1 MLEKFDEEGKNL
13 IISAYEFALSAH
25 NGQRRKSGEEFFVHP
40 LEVAKILSSMDVD
53 AVTIASALLH
63 DVVEDTSVS
72 IEEIEKRF
80 GEEIATLVDG
90 VTKLSK
96 LTGLSGEERQ
106 AENLRKM
113 FLAMAKDVRVIFIKL
128 ADRLHNMRTLSYLP
142 PERQKTISKETLD
155 IFAPLAHRLGMW
167 RIKWELEDLSFKYL
181 EPEKYKEISRL
192 VAKTRKEREEHIQEA
207 ISIIRSNL
215 DSLGIKADI
224 QGRPKHL
231 YSIYTK
237 MQRDNLTFDQIYDL
251 LGIRVIVDSTKDCYT
266 VLGIVHSLWKPIP
279 GRFKDYIAVP
289 KSNMYQSLHTTVIG
303 PRGEPLEI
311 QIRTYEM
318 HRIAEYGI
326 AAHWKYKEGRTDQD
340 FDIKLSWLRQL
351 LEWQKDMQDAKE
363 FVEQVKVDLFEDEV
377 FVFTP
382 KGDVVS
388 LPKGATPVDFAYR
401 IHTEIGNRCVGA
413 KVNGRIVP
421 LDYKL
426 NSGEIVEI
434 LTSKSASPS
443 LDWLSF
449 VATTSAK
456 NRIKQYFKRLQRE
469 ENIARGR
476 EILEKELKRIQG
488 DLPDKMKELDWAP
501 LLEAFELKD
510 PEDLFLAV
518 GNGEITPQ
526 QILQVLQK
534 TTKEE
539 KILGLPKREES
550 TGVYVDGADN
560 LLIRLARCCSP
571 LPGDEIIG
579 YISQG
584 RGITVHRKE
593 CTNVKNLPKEKL
605 IDVRWH
611 ADNIHKFNAR
621 IDVYARD
628 RVGLLK
634 DILTEVSN
642 LGSNVYDARAVV
654 KNGRVNIYI
663 VLDVQNIH
671 HCEAILRAI
680 RGVRDVISVGRHT

>member
-1 MLEKFDEEGKNL
+1 
-13 IISAYEFALSAH
+13 
-25 NGQRRKSGEEFFVHP
+25 
-40 LEVAKILSSMDVD
+40 MDVD
-53 AVTIASALLH
+53 AVTIASSLLH

-72 IEEIEKRF
+72 IEEIEERF
-80 GEEIATLVDG
+80 GPEIATLVDG
-90 VTKLSK
+90 VTKLSR

-113 FLAMAKDVRVIFIKL
+113 FIAMAKDVRVIFIKL

-142 PERQKTISKETLD
+142 VEKQKVIAKETLD
-155 IFAPLAHRLGMW
+155 IFAPLAHRLGIW

-192 VAKTRKEREEHIQEA
+192 VAKTRKEREEQIEEA
-207 ISIIRSNL
+207 ISIIKSNL
-215 DSLGIKADI
+215 DSLGIKGDI

-231 YSIYTK
+231 YSIYMK
-237 MQRDNLTFDQIYDL
+237 MKRDNLEFDQIYDL
-251 LGIRVIVDSTKDCYT
+251 LGIRVIVETTKDCYA
-266 VLGIVHSLWKPIP
+266 VLGMIHSLWKPIP

-318 HRIAEYGI
+318 HRVAEYGI
-326 AAHWKYKEGRTDQD
+326 AAHWRYKEEKTDQD
-340 FDIKLSWLRQL
+340 FDMKLSWLRQL
-351 LEWQKDMQDAKE
+351 LEWQKDLRDAKD
-363 FVEQVKVDLFEDEV
+363 FLDQVKVDLFEDEV

-388 LPKGATPVDFAYR
+388 LPKGSTPVDFAFR
-401 IHTEIGNRCVGA
+401 IHTEVGNRCVGA

-449 VATTSAK
+449 VVTNTAK
-456 NRIKQYFKRLQRE
+456 NRIRQYFKRLQRE
-469 ENIARGR
+469 ENIVRGR
-476 EILEKELKRIQG
+476 EILERELKRIQG
-488 DLPDKMKELDWAP
+488 DLLDKMRELDWVP
-501 LLEAFELKD
+501 LLEFFNLED
-510 PEDLFLAV
+510 PEALFLAV
-518 GNGEITPQ
+518 GNGEITAPQ
-526 QILQVLQK
+526 IQQAIQK
-534 TTKEE
+534 TSKEE
-539 KILGLPKREES
+539 KTAELPLVELPRRDEGLGVS
-550 TGVYVDGADN
+550 VSGADN
-560 LLIRLARCCSP
+560 LLIRLAKCCNP
-571 LPGDEIIG
+571 LPGDDIIG
-579 YISQG
+579 YITQG
-584 RGITVHRKE
+584 KGVTVHRKE
-593 CTNVKNLPKEKL
+593 CVNVKNLPKEKL
-605 IDVRWH
+605 INVYWN
-611 ADNIHKFNAR
+611 ANNIHKFNAR

-634 DILTEVSN
+634 DILTEISN

-654 KNGRVNIYI
+654 KNGRVNVYI
-663 VLDVQNIH
+663 VLEVQNIH
-671 HCEAILRAI
+671 HCEAIMRAI
-680 RGVRDVISVGRHT
+680 RGVKDVIMVGRHT

>member
-1 MLEKFDEEGKNL
+1 
-13 IISAYEFALSAH
+13 
-25 NGQRRKSGEEFFVHP
+25 
-40 LEVAKILSSMDVD
+40 MDVD
-53 AVTIASALLH
+53 AVTIASSLLH

-80 GEEIATLVDG
+80 GPEIATLVDG
-90 VTKLSK
+90 VTKLSR

-113 FLAMAKDVRVIFIKL
+113 FIAMAKDVRVIFIKL

-142 PERQKTISKETLD
+142 VEKQKVIAKETLD
-155 IFAPLAHRLGMW
+155 IFAPLAHRLGIW

-192 VAKTRKEREEHIQEA
+192 VAKTRREREEQIEEA
-207 ISIIRSNL
+207 ISIIKSNL
-215 DSLGIKADI
+215 DSLGIKGDI

-231 YSIYTK
+231 YSIYMK
-237 MQRDNLTFDQIYDL
+237 MKRDNLEFDQIYDL
-251 LGIRVIVDSTKDCYT
+251 LGIRVIVETTKDCYA
-266 VLGIVHSLWKPIP
+266 VLGMIHSLWKPIP

-318 HRIAEYGI
+318 HRVAEYGI
-326 AAHWKYKEGRTDQD
+326 AAHWRYKEEKTDQD
-340 FDIKLSWLRQL
+340 FDMKLSWLRQL
-351 LEWQKDMQDAKE
+351 LEWQKDLRDAKD
-363 FVEQVKVDLFEDEV
+363 FLDQVKVDLFEDEV

-388 LPKGATPVDFAYR
+388 LPKGSTPVDFAFR
-401 IHTEIGNRCVGA
+401 IHTEVGNRCVGA

-449 VATTSAK
+449 VVTNTAK
-456 NRIKQYFKRLQRE
+456 NRIRQYFKRLQRE
-469 ENIARGR
+469 ENIVRGR
-476 EILEKELKRIQG
+476 EILERELKRIQG
-488 DLPDKMKELDWAP
+488 DLLDKMRELDWVP
-501 LLEAFELKD
+501 LLEFFNLED
-510 PEDLFLAV
+510 PEALFLAV
-518 GNGEITPQ
+518 GNGEITAPQ
-526 QILQVLQK
+526 IQQAIQK
-534 TTKEE
+534 TSKEE
-539 KILGLPKREES
+539 KTAELPVVELPRRDEGLGVS
-550 TGVYVDGADN
+550 VNGADN

-571 LPGDEIIG
+571 LPGDDIIG
-579 YISQG
+579 YITQG
-584 RGITVHRKE
+584 KGLTVHRKE
-593 CTNVKNLPKEKL
+593 CVNVKNLPKEKL
-605 IDVRWH
+605 INVYWN
-611 ADNIHKFNAR
+611 ANNIHKFNAR

-634 DILTEVSN
+634 DILTEISN

-654 KNGRVNIYI
+654 KNGRVNVYI
-663 VLDVQNIH
+663 VLEVQNIH
-671 HCEAILRAI
+671 HCEAIMRAI
-680 RGVRDVISVGRHT
+680 RGVKDVIMVGRHT

>member
-1 MLEKFDEEGKNL
+1 
-13 IISAYEFALSAH
+13 
-25 NGQRRKSGEEFFVHP
+25 
-40 LEVAKILSSMDVD
+40 MDVD

-72 IEEIEKRF
+72 IEEIWRRF
-80 GEEIATLVDG
+80 GPEVSTLVDG
-90 VTKLSK
+90 VTKLSR
-96 LTGLSGEERQ
+96 LTGLSVEDRQ

-142 PERQKTISKETLD
+142 PDRQKMISKETLD

-181 EPEKYKEISRL
+181 EPEKYREISKL
-192 VAKTRKEREEHIQEA
+192 VAKTRKEREEYIQEA
-207 ISIIRSNL
+207 ISIIRASL
-215 DSLGIKADI
+215 DSHGIKADI

-231 YSIYTK
+231 YSIYMK
-237 MQRDNLTFDQIYDL
+237 MKRDNLTFDQIYDL
-251 LGIRVIVDSTKDCYT
+251 LGIRVIVESTKDCYT
-266 VLGIVHSLWKPIP
+266 VLGIVHSLWRPIP
-279 GRFKDYIAVP
+279 GRFRDYIAVP

-326 AAHWKYKEGRTDQD
+326 AAHWKYKEGKTDQD
-340 FDIKLSWLRQL
+340 FDMKLSWLRQL
-351 LEWQKDMQDAKE
+351 LEWQKDLQDAKE

-434 LTSKSASPS
+434 LTSKSATPS

-449 VATTSAK
+449 VATSSAR
-456 NRIKQYFKRLQRE
+456 NRIRQYFKRLKRE
-469 ENIARGR
+469 ENIARGK
-476 EILEKELKRIQG
+476 EIIEKELRRIQG
-488 DLPDKMKELDWAP
+488 DLLDRMKELDWAP
-501 LLEAFELKD
+501 LLEAFDLED
-510 PEDLFLAV
+510 PEELFLAV
-518 GNGEITPQ
+518 GNGEIAPS
-526 QILQVLQK
+526 QIQQVLQK
-534 TTKEE
+534 STKEE

-550 TGVYVDGADN
+550 VGIYVDGADN
-560 LLIRLARCCSP
+560 LLVRLARCCSP

-605 IDVRWH
+605 IAVHWN
-611 ADNIHKFNAR
+611 ADNVHKFNAR

-680 RGVRDVISVGRHT
+680 RGVKDVISVGRHT

>member
-1 MLEKFDEEGKNL
+1 
-13 IISAYEFALSAH
+13 
-25 NGQRRKSGEEFFVHP
+25 
-40 LEVAKILSSMDVD
+40 MDVD

-63 DVVEDTSVS
+63 DVVEDTTVS

-90 VTKLSK
+90 VTKLSR

-113 FLAMAKDVRVIFIKL
+113 FLAMARDVRVIFIKL

-142 PERQKTISKETLD
+142 PDRQRIISKETLD

-181 EPEKYKEISRL
+181 EPEKYREISRM
-192 VAKTRKEREEHIQEA
+192 VAKTRREREEYIQEA
-207 ISIIRSNL
+207 ISIIKSNL

-231 YSIYTK
+231 YSIYMK

-251 LGIRVIVDSTKDCYT
+251 FGIRVIVDSTKDCYT
-266 VLGIVHSLWKPIP
+266 VLGVVHSLWKPIP

-318 HRIAEYGI
+318 HRVAEYGI
-326 AAHWKYKEGRTDQD
+326 AAHWKYKEGKTDQN

-351 LEWQKDMQDAKE
+351 LEWQKDMQDARE

-434 LTSKSASPS
+434 LTSKSAAPS

-456 NRIKQYFKRLQRE
+456 NRIKQYFKKLQRE
-469 ENIARGR
+469 DNIVRGR

-488 DLPDKMKELDWAP
+488 DLPDKMRELDWAP
-501 LLEAFELKD
+501 LLEAFKLED
-510 PEDLFLAV
+510 PEELFLAV
-518 GNGEITPQ
+518 GNGEIAPS
-526 QILQVLQK
+526 QIQQVLQK
-534 TTKEE
+534 SSKEE
-539 KILGLPKREES
+539 KILSLPKREEGL
-550 TGVYVDGADN
+550 GVYVDGADN

-584 RGITVHRKE
+584 RGITVHRKG
-593 CTNVKNLPKEKL
+593 CANLKNLPEEKL
-605 IDVRWH
+605 IEVHWH

-680 RGVRDVISVGRHT
+680 KGVKDVISVGRHT

>member
-1 MLEKFDEEGKNL
+1 
-13 IISAYEFALSAH
+13 
-25 NGQRRKSGEEFFVHP
+25 
-40 LEVAKILSSMDVD
+40 MDVD

-72 IEEIEKRF
+72 IEEIWRRF
-80 GEEIATLVDG
+80 GPEVSTLVDG
-90 VTKLSK
+90 VTKLSR
-96 LTGLSGEERQ
+96 LTGLSVEDRQ

-142 PERQKTISKETLD
+142 PDRQKMISKETLD

-181 EPEKYKEISRL
+181 EPEKYREISKL
-192 VAKTRKEREEHIQEA
+192 VAKTRKEREEYIQEA
-207 ISIIRSNL
+207 ISIIRASL
-215 DSLGIKADI
+215 DSHGIKADI

-231 YSIYTK
+231 YSIYMK
-237 MQRDNLTFDQIYDL
+237 MKRDNLTFDQIYDL
-251 LGIRVIVDSTKDCYT
+251 LGIRVIVESTKDCYT
-266 VLGIVHSLWKPIP
+266 VLGIVHSLWRPIP
-279 GRFKDYIAVP
+279 GRFRDYIAVP

-326 AAHWKYKEGRTDQD
+326 AAHWKYKEGKTDQD
-340 FDIKLSWLRQL
+340 FDMKLSWLRQL
-351 LEWQKDMQDAKE
+351 LEWQKDLQDAKE

-434 LTSKSASPS
+434 LTSKSATPS

-449 VATTSAK
+449 VATSSAR
-456 NRIKQYFKRLQRE
+456 NRIRQYFKRLKRE
-469 ENIARGR
+469 ENIARGK
-476 EILEKELKRIQG
+476 EIIEKELRRIQG
-488 DLPDKMKELDWAP
+488 ALLDRMKELDWAP
-501 LLEAFELKD
+501 LLEAFDLED
-510 PEDLFLAV
+510 PEELFLAV
-518 GNGEITPQ
+518 GNGEIAPS
-526 QILQVLQK
+526 QIQQVLQK
-534 TTKEE
+534 STKEE

-550 TGVYVDGADN
+550 VGIYVDGADN
-560 LLIRLARCCSP
+560 LLVRLARCCSP

-605 IDVRWH
+605 IAVHWN
-611 ADNIHKFNAR
+611 ADSVHKFNAR

-680 RGVRDVISVGRHT
+680 RGVKDVISVGRHT

>member
-1 MLEKFDEEGKNL
+1 
-13 IISAYEFALSAH
+13 
-25 NGQRRKSGEEFFVHP
+25 
-40 LEVAKILSSMDVD
+40 MDVD
-53 AVTIASALLH
+53 AVTIASSLLH

-80 GEEIATLVDG
+80 GPEIATLVDG
-90 VTKLSK
+90 VTKLSR

-113 FLAMAKDVRVIFIKL
+113 FIAMAKDVRVIFIKL

-142 PERQKTISKETLD
+142 VEKQKVIAKETLD
-155 IFAPLAHRLGMW
+155 IFAPLAHRLGIW

-192 VAKTRKEREEHIQEA
+192 VAKTRREREEQIEEA
-207 ISIIRSNL
+207 ISIIKSNL
-215 DSLGIKADI
+215 DSLGIKGDI

-231 YSIYTK
+231 YSIYMK
-237 MQRDNLTFDQIYDL
+237 MKRDNLEFDQIYDL
-251 LGIRVIVDSTKDCYT
+251 LGIRVIVETTKDCYA
-266 VLGIVHSLWKPIP
+266 VLGMIHSLWKPIP

-318 HRIAEYGI
+318 HRVAEYGI
-326 AAHWKYKEGRTDQD
+326 AAHWRYKEEKTDQD
-340 FDIKLSWLRQL
+340 FDMKLSWLRQL
-351 LEWQKDMQDAKE
+351 LEWQKDLRDAKD
-363 FVEQVKVDLFEDEV
+363 FLDQVKVDLFEDEV

-388 LPKGATPVDFAYR
+388 LPKGSTPVDFAFR
-401 IHTEIGNRCVGA
+401 IHTEVGNRCVGA

-449 VATTSAK
+449 VVTNTAK
-456 NRIKQYFKRLQRE
+456 NRIRQYFKRLQRE
-469 ENIARGR
+469 ENIVRGR
-476 EILEKELKRIQG
+476 EILERELKRIQG
-488 DLPDKMKELDWAP
+488 DLLDKMRELDWVP
-501 LLEAFELKD
+501 LLEFFNLED
-510 PEDLFLAV
+510 PEALFLAV
-518 GNGEITPQ
+518 GNGEITAPQ
-526 QILQVLQK
+526 IQQAIQK
-534 TTKEE
+534 TSKEE
-539 KILGLPKREES
+539 KTAELPVVELPRRDEGLGVS
-550 TGVYVDGADN
+550 VNGADN

-571 LPGDEIIG
+571 LPGDDIIG
-579 YISQG
+579 YITQG
-584 RGITVHRKE
+584 KGLTVHRKE
-593 CTNVKNLPKEKL
+593 CVNVKNLPKEKL
-605 IDVRWH
+605 INVYWN
-611 ADNIHKFNAR
+611 ANNIHKFNAR

-634 DILTEVSN
+634 DILTEISN
-642 LGSNVYDARAVV
+642 LGSNVYDARAIV
-654 KNGRVNIYI
+654 KNGRVNVYI
-663 VLDVQNIH
+663 VLEVQNIH
-671 HCEAILRAI
+671 HCEAIMRAI
-680 RGVRDVISVGRHT
+680 RGVKDVIMVGRHT

>member
-1 MLEKFDEEGKNL
+1 
-13 IISAYEFALSAH
+13 
-25 NGQRRKSGEEFFVHP
+25 
-40 LEVAKILSSMDVD
+40 MDVD

-63 DVVEDTSVS
+63 DVVEDTRIS

-80 GEEIATLVDG
+80 GQEIATLVDG

-142 PERQKTISKETLD
+142 PDRQKIISKETLD

-181 EPEKYKEISRL
+181 EPEKYREISRL

-207 ISIIRSNL
+207 ISIIKSNL

-231 YSIYTK
+231 YSIYMK

-251 LGIRVIVDSTKDCYT
+251 LGIRVIVESTKDCYT
-266 VLGIVHSLWKPIP
+266 VLGVIHSLWKPIP

-388 LPKGATPVDFAYR
+388 LPKGSTPVDFAYR

-434 LTSKSASPS
+434 LTSKSATPS

-449 VATTSAK
+449 VATTSAR
-456 NRIKQYFKRLQRE
+456 NRIRQYFKRLQRE
-469 ENIARGR
+469 ENIVRGR
-476 EILEKELKRIQG
+476 ETLEKELKRIQG

-501 LLEAFELKD
+501 LLEAFDLKD
-510 PEDLFLAV
+510 PEELFLAV

-526 QILQVLQK
+526 QIIQVLQK
-534 TTKEE
+534 SGKEE
-539 KILGLPKREES
+539 KVLSLPKREES

-593 CTNVKNLPKEKL
+593 CANVKNLPKEKL
-605 IDVRWH
+605 IEVRWH

-634 DILTEVSN
+634 DVLTEISN

-671 HCEAILRAI
+671 HCDAILRAI
-680 RGVRDVISVGRHT
+680 RGVKDVISVGRHT

>member
-1 MLEKFDEEGKNL
+1 
-13 IISAYEFALSAH
+13 
-25 NGQRRKSGEEFFVHP
+25 
-40 LEVAKILSSMDVD
+40 MDVD

-72 IEEIEKRF
+72 IEEIWRRF
-80 GEEIATLVDG
+80 GPEIATLVDG
-90 VTKLSK
+90 VTKLSR
-96 LTGLSGEERQ
+96 LTGLSVEDRQ

-142 PERQKTISKETLD
+142 PDRQKVISKETLD

-181 EPEKYKEISRL
+181 EPEKYREISKL
-192 VAKTRKEREEHIQEA
+192 VAKTRKEREEYIQEA
-207 ISIIRSNL
+207 ISIIRSSL
-215 DSLGIKADI
+215 DSHGIKADI

-231 YSIYTK
+231 YSIYMK
-237 MQRDNLTFDQIYDL
+237 MKRDNLTFDQIYDL
-251 LGIRVIVDSTKDCYT
+251 LGIRVIVESTKDCYT
-266 VLGIVHSLWKPIP
+266 VLGIVHSLWRPIP
-279 GRFKDYIAVP
+279 GRFRDYIAVP

-326 AAHWKYKEGRTDQD
+326 AAHWKYKEGKTDQD
-340 FDIKLSWLRQL
+340 FDVKLSWLRQL

-401 IHTEIGNRCVGA
+401 IHTEIGNHCVGA

-426 NSGEIVEI
+426 NNGEIVEI
-434 LTSKSASPS
+434 LTSKSATPS

-449 VATTSAK
+449 VATSSAR
-456 NRIKQYFKRLQRE
+456 NRIRQYFKRLKRE

-476 EILEKELKRIQG
+476 ELIEKELRRIQG
-488 DLPDKMKELDWAP
+488 DLLDKMKELDWAP
-501 LLEAFELKD
+501 LLEAFDLED
-510 PEDLFLAV
+510 PEELFLAV
-518 GNGEITPQ
+518 GNGEIAPS
-526 QILQVLQK
+526 QIQQVLQK
-534 TTKEE
+534 STKEE

-550 TGVYVDGADN
+550 VGIYVDGADN
-560 LLIRLARCCSP
+560 LLVRLARCCSP

-605 IDVRWH
+605 IAVHWN
-611 ADNIHKFNAR
+611 ADNVHKFNAR

-680 RGVRDVISVGRHT
+680 RGVKDVISVGRHT

>member
-1 MLEKFDEEGKNL
+1 
-13 IISAYEFALSAH
+13 
-25 NGQRRKSGEEFFVHP
+25 
-40 LEVAKILSSMDVD
+40 MDVD

-72 IEEIEKRF
+72 IEEIWRRF
-80 GEEIATLVDG
+80 GPEVSTLVDG
-90 VTKLSK
+90 VTKLSR
-96 LTGLSGEERQ
+96 LTGLSVEDRQ

-142 PERQKTISKETLD
+142 PDRQKMISKETLD

-181 EPEKYKEISRL
+181 EPEKYREISKL
-192 VAKTRKEREEHIQEA
+192 VAKTRKEREEYIQEA
-207 ISIIRSNL
+207 ISIIRASL
-215 DSLGIKADI
+215 DSHGIKADI

-231 YSIYTK
+231 YSIYMK
-237 MQRDNLTFDQIYDL
+237 MKRDNLTFDQIYDL
-251 LGIRVIVDSTKDCYT
+251 LGIRVIVESTKDCYT
-266 VLGIVHSLWKPIP
+266 VLGIVHSLWRPIP
-279 GRFKDYIAVP
+279 GRFRDYIAVP

-326 AAHWKYKEGRTDQD
+326 AAHWKYKEGKTDQD
-340 FDIKLSWLRQL
+340 FDMKLSWLRQL
-351 LEWQKDMQDAKE
+351 LEWQKDLQDAKE

-434 LTSKSASPS
+434 LTSKSATPS

-449 VATTSAK
+449 VATSSAR
-456 NRIKQYFKRLQRE
+456 NRIRQYFKRLKRE
-469 ENIARGR
+469 ENIARGK
-476 EILEKELKRIQG
+476 EIIEKELRRIQG
-488 DLPDKMKELDWAP
+488 DLLDRMKELDWAP
-501 LLEAFELKD
+501 LLEAFDLED
-510 PEDLFLAV
+510 PEELFLAV
-518 GNGEITPQ
+518 GNGEIAPS
-526 QILQVLQK
+526 QIQQVLQK
-534 TTKEE
+534 STKEE

-550 TGVYVDGADN
+550 VGIYVDGADN
-560 LLIRLARCCSP
+560 LLVRLARCCSP

-605 IDVRWH
+605 IAVHWN
-611 ADNIHKFNAR
+611 ADSVHKFNAR

-680 RGVRDVISVGRHT
+680 RGVKDVISVGRHT

>member
-1 MLEKFDEEGKNL
+1 MG
-13 IISAYEFALSAH
+13 
-25 NGQRRKSGEEFFVHP
+25 
-40 LEVAKILSSMDVD
+40 VD
-53 AVTIASALLH
+53 SVTIASAFLH
-63 DVVEDTSVS
+63 DVVEDTRVS

-80 GEEIATLVDG
+80 GQEISNLVDG
-90 VTKLSK
+90 VTKLNR
-96 LTGLSGEERQ
+96 LTSLSGEERQ

-128 ADRLHNMRTLSYLP
+128 ADRLHNMRTLSYLSP
-142 PERQKTISKETLD
+142 DKQKIISKETLD

-181 EPEKYKEISRL
+181 EPEKYREISRL

-231 YSIYTK
+231 YSIYMK
-237 MQRDNLTFDQIYDL
+237 MKRDNLTFDQIYDL
-251 LGIRVIVDSTKDCYT
+251 LGIRIIVESTKDCYA
-266 VLGIVHSLWKPIP
+266 VLGVIHSLWKPIP

-326 AAHWKYKEGRTDQD
+326 AAHWKYKEGKTDQD

-434 LTSKSASPS
+434 LTSKSATPS

-449 VATTSAK
+449 VATNSAR

-469 ENIARGR
+469 ENIVRGR

-501 LLEAFELKD
+501 LLDAFELKD
-510 PEDLFLAV
+510 PEELFLAV

-526 QILQVLQK
+526 QISQVLQK
-534 TTKEE
+534 STKGE
-539 KILGLPKREES
+539 KVLSLPKREED

-593 CTNVKNLPKEKL
+593 CTNIKNLPKEKL
-605 IDVRWH
+605 IEVRWR

-634 DILTEVSN
+634 DVLTEISN

-654 KNGRVNIYI
+654 KNGRVNVYI

-680 RGVRDVISVGRHT
+680 RGVKDVISVGRHT

>member
-1 MLEKFDEEGKNL
+1 
-13 IISAYEFALSAH
+13 
-25 NGQRRKSGEEFFVHP
+25 
-40 LEVAKILSSMDVD
+40 MDVD

-63 DVVEDTSVS
+63 DVVEDTRIS

-80 GEEIATLVDG
+80 GQEIATLVDG

-142 PERQKTISKETLD
+142 PDRQKIISKETLD

-181 EPEKYKEISRL
+181 EPEKYREISRL

-207 ISIIRSNL
+207 ISIIKSNL

-231 YSIYTK
+231 YSIYMK

-251 LGIRVIVDSTKDCYT
+251 LGIRVIVESTKDCYT
-266 VLGIVHSLWKPIP
+266 VLGIIHSLWKPIP

-388 LPKGATPVDFAYR
+388 LPKGSTPVDFAYR

-434 LTSKSASPS
+434 LTSKSATPS

-449 VATTSAK
+449 VATTSAR
-456 NRIKQYFKRLQRE
+456 NRIRQYFKRLQRE
-469 ENIARGR
+469 ENIVRGR
-476 EILEKELKRIQG
+476 ETLEKELKRIQG

-501 LLEAFELKD
+501 LLEAFDLKD
-510 PEDLFLAV
+510 PEELFLAV

-526 QILQVLQK
+526 QIIQVLQK
-534 TTKEE
+534 SGKEE
-539 KILGLPKREES
+539 KVLSLPKREES

-593 CTNVKNLPKEKL
+593 CVNVKNLPKEKL
-605 IDVRWH
+605 IEVRWH

-634 DILTEVSN
+634 DVLTEISN

-671 HCEAILRAI
+671 HCDAILRAI
-680 RGVRDVISVGRHT
+680 RGVKDVISVGRHT

>member
-1 MLEKFDEEGKNL
+1 
-13 IISAYEFALSAH
+13 
-25 NGQRRKSGEEFFVHP
+25 
-40 LEVAKILSSMDVD
+40 MDVD

-63 DVVEDTSVS
+63 DVVEDTRIS

-80 GEEIATLVDG
+80 GQEIATLVDG

-142 PERQKTISKETLD
+142 PDRQKIISKETLD

-181 EPEKYKEISRL
+181 EPEKYREISRL

-207 ISIIRSNL
+207 ISIIKSNL

-231 YSIYTK
+231 YSIYMK

-251 LGIRVIVDSTKDCYT
+251 LGIRVIVESTKDCYT
-266 VLGIVHSLWKPIP
+266 VLGIIHSLWKPIP

-388 LPKGATPVDFAYR
+388 LPKGSTPVDFAYR

-434 LTSKSASPS
+434 LTSKSATPS

-449 VATTSAK
+449 VATTSAR
-456 NRIKQYFKRLQRE
+456 NRIRQYFKRLQRE
-469 ENIARGR
+469 ENIVRGR

-501 LLEAFELKD
+501 LLEAFDLKD
-510 PEDLFLAV
+510 PEELFLAV

-526 QILQVLQK
+526 QIIQVLQK
-534 TTKEE
+534 SGKEE
-539 KILGLPKREES
+539 KVLSLPKREES

-593 CTNVKNLPKEKL
+593 CANVKNLPKEKL
-605 IDVRWH
+605 IEVRWH

-634 DILTEVSN
+634 DVLTEISN

-671 HCEAILRAI
+671 HCDAILRAI
-680 RGVRDVISVGRHT
+680 RGVKDVISVGRHT

>member
-1 MLEKFDEEGKNL
+1 MIL
-13 IISAYEFALSAH
+13 SAYEFALSAH
-25 NGQRRKSGEEFFVHP
+25 NGQKRKSGEEFFIHP

-63 DVVEDTSVS
+63 DVVEDTTVS

-90 VTKLSK
+90 VTKLGR
-96 LTGLSGEERQ
+96 LTGLTGEDRQ

-142 PERQKTISKETLD
+142 PDRQRIISKETLD
-155 IFAPLAHRLGMW
+155 IFAPLAHRLGIW

-181 EPEKYKEISRL
+181 EPEKYREISKM
-192 VAKTRKEREEHIQEA
+192 VAKTRKEREEYIQEA
-207 ISIIRSNL
+207 ISIIRSTL

-224 QGRPKHL
+224 HGRPKHL

-251 LGIRVIVDSTKDCYT
+251 FGIRVIVDSTKDCYT
-266 VLGIVHSLWKPIP
+266 VLGVVHSLWKPIP

-318 HRIAEYGI
+318 HRVAEYGI
-326 AAHWKYKEGRTDQD
+326 AAHWKYKEGKTDQN

-434 LTSKSASPS
+434 LTSKSAAPS

-456 NRIKQYFKRLQRE
+456 NRIKQYFKKLQRE
-469 ENIARGR
+469 DNIIRGR

-488 DLPDKMKELDWAP
+488 DLPDKMRELDWAP
-501 LLEAFELKD
+501 LLEAFKLED
-510 PEDLFLAV
+510 PEELFLAV
-518 GNGEITPQ
+518 GNGEIAPSQIQ
-526 QILQVLQK
+526 QALQK
-534 TTKEE
+534 NAKEE
-539 KILGLPKREES
+539 KILSPPKRDEGL
-550 TGVYVDGADN
+550 GVYVDGADN

-584 RGITVHRKE
+584 RGITVHRKG
-593 CTNVKNLPKEKL
+593 CTNLKNLPKEKL
-605 IDVRWH
+605 IEVHWR

-634 DILTEVSN
+634 DILTEISN

-671 HCEAILRAI
+671 HCEAILRSI
-680 RGVRDVISVGRHT
+680 KGVKDVISVGRHT

>member
-1 MLEKFDEEGKNL
+1 
-13 IISAYEFALSAH
+13 
-25 NGQRRKSGEEFFVHP
+25 
-40 LEVAKILSSMDVD
+40 MDVD

-63 DVVEDTSVS
+63 DVVEDTRIS

-80 GEEIATLVDG
+80 GQEIATLVDG

-142 PERQKTISKETLD
+142 PDRQKIISKETLD

-181 EPEKYKEISRL
+181 EPEKYREISRL
-192 VAKTRKEREEHIQEA
+192 VAKTRREREEHIQEA
-207 ISIIRSNL
+207 ISIIKSNL

-231 YSIYTK
+231 YSIYMK

-251 LGIRVIVDSTKDCYT
+251 LGIRVIVESTKDCYT
-266 VLGIVHSLWKPIP
+266 VLGIIHSLWKPIP

-388 LPKGATPVDFAYR
+388 LPKGSTPVDFAYR

-434 LTSKSASPS
+434 LTSKSATPS

-449 VATTSAK
+449 VATTSAR
-456 NRIKQYFKRLQRE
+456 NRIRQYFKRLQRE
-469 ENIARGR
+469 ENIVRGR
-476 EILEKELKRIQG
+476 ETLEKELKRIQG

-501 LLEAFELKD
+501 LLEAFDLKD
-510 PEDLFLAV
+510 PEELFLAV

-526 QILQVLQK
+526 QIIQVLQK
-534 TTKEE
+534 SGKEE
-539 KILGLPKREES
+539 KVLSLPKREES

-593 CTNVKNLPKEKL
+593 CVNVKNLPKEKL
-605 IDVRWH
+605 IEVRWH

-634 DILTEVSN
+634 DVLTEISN

-671 HCEAILRAI
+671 HCDAILRAI
-680 RGVRDVISVGRHT
+680 RGVKDVISVGRHT

>member
-1 MLEKFDEEGKNL
+1 
-13 IISAYEFALSAH
+13 
-25 NGQRRKSGEEFFVHP
+25 
-40 LEVAKILSSMDVD
+40 MDAD
-53 AVTIASALLH
+53 AITIAASLLH
-63 DVVEDTSVS
+63 DVVEDTDVD
-72 IEEIEKRF
+72 IETIEKNF
-80 GEEIATLVDG
+80 GQEIALLVEG

-96 LTGLSGEERQ
+96 LTGASTEERQ

-142 PERQKTISKETLD
+142 VDRQKVIAQETLD

-181 EPEKYKEISRL
+181 EPEKYREISRL
-192 VAKTRKEREEHIQEA
+192 VAKTRREREEYIQEA
-207 ISIIRSNL
+207 ISIIKNSL
-215 DSLGIKADI
+215 TSLGIIADI

-231 YSIYTK
+231 YSIYMK
-237 MQRDNLTFDQIYDL
+237 MKRDNITFDQIYDL
-251 LGIRVIVDSTKDCYT
+251 LGIRIIVESTKDCYA
-266 VLGIVHSLWKPIP
+266 VLGIIHSLWKPIP

-303 PRGEPLEI
+303 PKGEPLEI

-326 AAHWKYKEGRTDQD
+326 AAHWKYKEGKTDKD
-340 FDIKLSWLRQL
+340 FDLKLSWLRQL
-351 LEWQKDMQDAKE
+351 LEWQKDMQDARE

-382 KGDVVS
+382 KGDVIS
-388 LPKGATPVDFAYR
+388 LPRGATPVDFAFR
-401 IHTEIGNRCVGA
+401 IHTEVGTHCVGA

-434 LTSKSASPS
+434 LTSKSAAPS
-443 LDWLSF
+443 LDWFSF
-449 VATTSAK
+449 VTTNSAK
-456 NRIKQYFKRLQRE
+456 NRIRQYFKKLKRE
-469 ENIARGR
+469 ENIARGK
-476 EILEKELKRIQG
+476 ETLEKELKRIQG
-488 DLPDKMKELDWAP
+488 DLLEKMRELEWSP
-501 LLEAFELKD
+501 LLEAFKLSE
-510 PEDLFLAV
+510 PEDLFFAI
-518 GNGEITPQ
+518 GNGDITSPQ
-526 QILQVLQK
+526 IQQALNIIPQ
-534 TTKEE
+534 EE
-539 KILGLPKREES
+539 KIITLPKRENWK
-550 TGVYVDGADN
+550 GVYINGVDN
-560 LLIRLARCCSP
+560 VLVRLAQCCNP

-579 YISQG
+579 YVTQG
-584 RGITVHRKE
+584 RGVTIHRKD
-593 CTNVKNLPKEKL
+593 CNNIKNLPKEKL
-605 IDVRWH
+605 IDVHWTP
-611 ADNIHKFNAR
+611 DNSYRFNAR

-642 LGSNVYDARAVV
+642 LGSNVYDTRAIV

-663 VLDVQNIH
+663 VLEVQNIH
-671 HCEAILRAI
+671 HCDAIVRAI
-680 RGVRDVISVGRHT
+680 KGVKDVIMVGRHT

>member
-1 MLEKFDEEGKNL
+1 
-13 IISAYEFALSAH
+13 
-25 NGQRRKSGEEFFVHP
+25 
-40 LEVAKILSSMDVD
+40 MDVD

-72 IEEIEKRF
+72 IEEIWRRF
-80 GEEIATLVDG
+80 GPEIATLVDG
-90 VTKLSK
+90 VTKLSR
-96 LTGLSGEERQ
+96 LTGLSVEDRQ

-142 PERQKTISKETLD
+142 PDRQKVISKETLD

-181 EPEKYKEISRL
+181 EPEKYREISKL
-192 VAKTRKEREEHIQEA
+192 VAKTRKEREEYIQEA
-207 ISIIRSNL
+207 ISIIRSSL
-215 DSLGIKADI
+215 DSHGIKADI

-231 YSIYTK
+231 YSIYMK
-237 MQRDNLTFDQIYDL
+237 MKRDNLTFDQIYDL
-251 LGIRVIVDSTKDCYT
+251 LGIRVIVESTKDCYT
-266 VLGIVHSLWKPIP
+266 VLGIVHSLWRPIP
-279 GRFKDYIAVP
+279 GRFRDYIAVP

-326 AAHWKYKEGRTDQD
+326 AAHWKYKEGKTDQD
-340 FDIKLSWLRQL
+340 FDVKLSWLRQL

-388 LPKGATPVDFAYR
+388 LPKGATPIDFAYR
-401 IHTEIGNRCVGA
+401 IHTEIGNHCVGA

-426 NSGEIVEI
+426 NNGEIVEI
-434 LTSKSASPS
+434 LTSKSATPS

-449 VATTSAK
+449 VATSSAR
-456 NRIKQYFKRLQRE
+456 NRIRQYFKRLKRE

-476 EILEKELKRIQG
+476 ELIEKELRRIQG
-488 DLPDKMKELDWAP
+488 DLLDKMKELDWAP
-501 LLEAFELKD
+501 LLEAFDLED
-510 PEDLFLAV
+510 PEELFLAV
-518 GNGEITPQ
+518 GNGEIAPS
-526 QILQVLQK
+526 QIQQVLQK
-534 TTKEE
+534 STKEE

-550 TGVYVDGADN
+550 VGIYVDGADN
-560 LLIRLARCCSP
+560 LLVRLARCCSP

-605 IDVRWH
+605 IAVHWN
-611 ADNIHKFNAR
+611 ADNVHKFNAR

-680 RGVRDVISVGRHT
+680 RGVKDVISVGRHT

>member
-1 MLEKFDEEGKNL
+1 
-13 IISAYEFALSAH
+13 
-25 NGQRRKSGEEFFVHP
+25 
-40 LEVAKILSSMDVD
+40 MDAD
-53 AVTIASALLH
+53 AITIAASLLH
-63 DVVEDTSVS
+63 DVVEDTDVD
-72 IEEIEKRF
+72 IETIEKNF
-80 GEEIATLVDG
+80 GQEIALLVEG

-96 LTGLSGEERQ
+96 LTGASTEERQ

-142 PERQKTISKETLD
+142 LDRQKVIAQETLD

-181 EPEKYKEISRL
+181 EPEKYREISRL
-192 VAKTRKEREEHIQEA
+192 VAKTRREREEYIQEA
-207 ISIIRSNL
+207 ISIIKNSL
-215 DSLGIKADI
+215 TSLGIIADI

-231 YSIYTK
+231 YSIYMK
-237 MQRDNLTFDQIYDL
+237 MKRDNITFDQIYDL
-251 LGIRVIVDSTKDCYT
+251 LGIRIIVESTKDCYA
-266 VLGIVHSLWKPIP
+266 VLGIIHSLWKPIP

-303 PRGEPLEI
+303 PKGEPLEI

-326 AAHWKYKEGRTDQD
+326 AAHWKYKEGKTDKD
-340 FDIKLSWLRQL
+340 FDLKLSWLRQL
-351 LEWQKDMQDAKE
+351 LEWQKDMQDARE

-382 KGDVVS
+382 KGDVIS
-388 LPKGATPVDFAYR
+388 LPRGATPVDFAFR
-401 IHTEIGNRCVGA
+401 IHTEVGTHCVGA

-434 LTSKSASPS
+434 LTSKSAAPS

-449 VATTSAK
+449 VTTNSAK
-456 NRIKQYFKRLQRE
+456 NRIRQYFKKLKRE
-469 ENIARGR
+469 ENIARGK
-476 EILEKELKRIQG
+476 ETLEKELKRIQG
-488 DLPDKMKELDWAP
+488 DLLEKMRELEWSP
-501 LLEAFELKD
+501 LLEAFKLSE
-510 PEDLFLAV
+510 PEDLFFAI
-518 GNGEITPQ
+518 GNGDITSPQ
-526 QILQVLQK
+526 IQQALNIIPQ
-534 TTKEE
+534 EE
-539 KILGLPKREES
+539 KIIALPKRENWK
-550 TGVYVDGADN
+550 GVYINGVDN
-560 LLIRLARCCSP
+560 VLVRLAQCCNP

-579 YISQG
+579 YVTQG
-584 RGITVHRKE
+584 RGVTIHRKD
-593 CTNVKNLPKEKL
+593 CNNIKNLPKEKL
-605 IDVRWH
+605 IDVHWTP
-611 ADNIHKFNAR
+611 DNSYRFNAR

-642 LGSNVYDARAVV
+642 LGSNVYDTRAIV

-663 VLDVQNIH
+663 VLEVQNIH
-671 HCEAILRAI
+671 HCDAIVRAI
-680 RGVRDVISVGRHT
+680 KGVKDVIMVGRHT

>member
-1 MLEKFDEEGKNL
+1 
-13 IISAYEFALSAH
+13 
-25 NGQRRKSGEEFFVHP
+25 
-40 LEVAKILSSMDVD
+40 VAKILSGMDVD

-72 IEEIEKRF
+72 IEEIWRRF
-80 GEEIATLVDG
+80 GPEVSTLVDG
-90 VTKLSK
+90 VTKLSR
-96 LTGLSGEERQ
+96 LTGLSVEDRQ

-142 PERQKTISKETLD
+142 PDRQKMISKETLD

-181 EPEKYKEISRL
+181 EPEKYREISKL
-192 VAKTRKEREEHIQEA
+192 VAKTRKEREEYIQEA
-207 ISIIRSNL
+207 ISIIRASL
-215 DSLGIKADI
+215 DSHGIKADI

-231 YSIYTK
+231 YSIYMK
-237 MQRDNLTFDQIYDL
+237 MKRDNLTFDQIYDL
-251 LGIRVIVDSTKDCYT
+251 LGIRVIVESTKDCYT
-266 VLGIVHSLWKPIP
+266 VLGIVHSLWRPIP
-279 GRFKDYIAVP
+279 GRFRDYIAVP

-326 AAHWKYKEGRTDQD
+326 AAHWKYKEGKTDQD
-340 FDIKLSWLRQL
+340 FDMKLSWLRQL
-351 LEWQKDMQDAKE
+351 LEWQKDLQDAKE

-434 LTSKSASPS
+434 LTSKSATPS

-449 VATTSAK
+449 VATSSAR
-456 NRIKQYFKRLQRE
+456 NRIRQYFKRLKRE
-469 ENIARGR
+469 ENIARGK
-476 EILEKELKRIQG
+476 EIIEKELRRIQG
-488 DLPDKMKELDWAP
+488 DLLDRMKELDWAP
-501 LLEAFELKD
+501 LLEAFDLED
-510 PEDLFLAV
+510 PEELFLAV
-518 GNGEITPQ
+518 GNGEIAPS
-526 QILQVLQK
+526 QIQQVLQK
-534 TTKEE
+534 STKEE

-550 TGVYVDGADN
+550 VGIYVDGADN
-560 LLIRLARCCSP
+560 LLVRLARCCSP

-605 IDVRWH
+605 IAVHWN
-611 ADNIHKFNAR
+611 ADNVHKFNAR

-680 RGVRDVISVGRHT
+680 RGVKDVISVGRHT

>member
-1 MLEKFDEEGKNL
+1 MGKNL
-13 IISAYEFALSAH
+13 IVSAYEFALSAH
-25 NGQRRKSGEEFFVHP
+25 NGQKRRSGEEFFVHP

-63 DVVEDTSVS
+63 DVVEDTRVS

-80 GEEIATLVDG
+80 GQEIATLVDG

-96 LTGLSGEERQ
+96 LTSLSGEERQ

-142 PERQKTISKETLD
+142 SDRQKIISKETLD

-181 EPEKYKEISRL
+181 EPEKYREISKL

-231 YSIYTK
+231 YSIYMK

-266 VLGIVHSLWKPIP
+266 VLGIIHSLWKPIP

-388 LPKGATPVDFAYR
+388 LPKGSTPIDFAYR

-434 LTSKSASPS
+434 LTSKSATPS

-449 VATTSAK
+449 VATTSAR
-456 NRIKQYFKRLQRE
+456 NRIRQYFKRLQRE
-469 ENIARGR
+469 ENILRGK
-476 EILEKELKRIQG
+476 EILDKELKRIQG

-510 PEDLFLAV
+510 PEELFLAV

-526 QILQVLQK
+526 QIFQVLQK
-534 TTKEE
+534 STKEE
-539 KILGLPKREES
+539 KILSLPKKEES

-560 LLIRLARCCSP
+560 LLIRLAKCCSP

-593 CTNVKNLPKEKL
+593 CTNIKNLPKEKL
-605 IDVRWH
+605 IGVRWH

-634 DILTEVSN
+634 DVLTEISN

-671 HCEAILRAI
+671 HCDAILRAI
-680 RGVRDVISVGRHT
+680 RGVKDVISVGRHT

>member
-1 MLEKFDEEGKNL
+1 
-13 IISAYEFALSAH
+13 
-25 NGQRRKSGEEFFVHP
+25 
-40 LEVAKILSSMDVD
+40 MDAD
-53 AVTIASALLH
+53 AITIAASLLH
-63 DVVEDTSVS
+63 DVVEDTDVD
-72 IEEIEKRF
+72 IETIEKNF
-80 GEEIATLVDG
+80 GQEIALLVEG

-96 LTGLSGEERQ
+96 LTGASTEERQ

-142 PERQKTISKETLD
+142 VDRQKVIAQETLD

-181 EPEKYKEISRL
+181 EPEKYREISRL
-192 VAKTRKEREEHIQEA
+192 VAKTRREREEYIQEA
-207 ISIIRSNL
+207 ISIIKNSL
-215 DSLGIKADI
+215 TSLGIIADI

-231 YSIYTK
+231 YSIYMK
-237 MQRDNLTFDQIYDL
+237 MKRDNITFDQIYDL
-251 LGIRVIVDSTKDCYT
+251 LGIRIIVESTKDCYA
-266 VLGIVHSLWKPIP
+266 VLGIIHSLWKPIP

-303 PRGEPLEI
+303 PKGEPLEI

-326 AAHWKYKEGRTDQD
+326 AAHWKYKEGKTDKD
-340 FDIKLSWLRQL
+340 FDLKLSWLRQL
-351 LEWQKDMQDAKE
+351 LEWQKDMQDARE

-382 KGDVVS
+382 KGDVIS
-388 LPKGATPVDFAYR
+388 LPRGATPVDFAFR
-401 IHTEIGNRCVGA
+401 IHTEVGTHCVGA

-434 LTSKSASPS
+434 LTSKSAAPS

-449 VATTSAK
+449 VTTNSAK
-456 NRIKQYFKRLQRE
+456 NRIRQYFKKLKRE
-469 ENIARGR
+469 ENIARGK
-476 EILEKELKRIQG
+476 ETLEKELKRIQG
-488 DLPDKMKELDWAP
+488 DLLEKMRELEWSP
-501 LLEAFELKD
+501 LLEAFKLSE
-510 PEDLFLAV
+510 PEDLFFAI
-518 GNGEITPQ
+518 GNGDITSPQ
-526 QILQVLQK
+526 IQQALNIIPQ
-534 TTKEE
+534 EE
-539 KILGLPKREES
+539 KIITLPKRENWK
-550 TGVYVDGADN
+550 GVYINGVDN
-560 LLIRLARCCSP
+560 VLVRLAQCCNP

-579 YISQG
+579 YVTQG
-584 RGITVHRKE
+584 RGVTIHRKD
-593 CTNVKNLPKEKL
+593 CNNIKNLPKEKL
-605 IDVRWH
+605 IDVHWTP
-611 ADNIHKFNAR
+611 DNSYRFNAR

-642 LGSNVYDARAVV
+642 LGSNVYDTRAIV

-663 VLDVQNIH
+663 VLEVQNIH
-671 HCEAILRAI
+671 HCDAIVRAI
-680 RGVRDVISVGRHT
+680 KGVKDVIMVGRHT

>member
-1 MLEKFDEEGKNL
+1 
-13 IISAYEFALSAH
+13 
-25 NGQRRKSGEEFFVHP
+25 
-40 LEVAKILSSMDVD
+40 MDVD

-72 IEEIEKRF
+72 IEEIWRRF
-80 GEEIATLVDG
+80 GPEVSTLVDG
-90 VTKLSK
+90 VTKLSR
-96 LTGLSGEERQ
+96 LTGLSVEDRQ

-142 PERQKTISKETLD
+142 PDRQKMISKETLD

-181 EPEKYKEISRL
+181 EPEKYREISKL
-192 VAKTRKEREEHIQEA
+192 VAKTRKEREEYIQEA
-207 ISIIRSNL
+207 ISIIRASL
-215 DSLGIKADI
+215 DSHGIKADI

-231 YSIYTK
+231 YSIYMK
-237 MQRDNLTFDQIYDL
+237 MKRDNLTFDQIYDL
-251 LGIRVIVDSTKDCYT
+251 LGIRVIVESTKDCYT
-266 VLGIVHSLWKPIP
+266 VLGIVHSLWRPIP
-279 GRFKDYIAVP
+279 GRFRDYIAVP

-326 AAHWKYKEGRTDQD
+326 AAHWKYKEGKTDQD
-340 FDIKLSWLRQL
+340 FDMKLSWLRQL
-351 LEWQKDMQDAKE
+351 LEWQKDLQDAKE

-434 LTSKSASPS
+434 LTSKSATPS

-449 VATTSAK
+449 VATSSAR
-456 NRIKQYFKRLQRE
+456 NRIRQYFKRLKRE
-469 ENIARGR
+469 ENIARGK
-476 EILEKELKRIQG
+476 EIIEKELRRIQG
-488 DLPDKMKELDWAP
+488 DLLDRMKELDWAP
-501 LLEAFELKD
+501 LLEAFDLED
-510 PEDLFLAV
+510 PEELFLAV
-518 GNGEITPQ
+518 GNGEIAPS
-526 QILQVLQK
+526 QIQQVLQK
-534 TTKEE
+534 STKEE

-550 TGVYVDGADN
+550 VGIYVDGADN
-560 LLIRLARCCSP
+560 LLVRLARCCSP

-584 RGITVHRKE
+584 RGVTVHRKE

-605 IDVRWH
+605 IAVHWN
-611 ADNIHKFNAR
+611 ADNVHKFNAR

-680 RGVRDVISVGRHT
+680 RGVKDVISVGRHT

>member
-1 MLEKFDEEGKNL
+1 MERIQCLFPFEILERFDVEAQKL
-13 IISAYEFALSAH
+13 INSAYEFSISAH
-25 NGQRRKSGEEFFVHP
+25 NGQRRKSGEDFFTHP
-40 LEVAKILSSMDVD
+40 FEVAKILYSMDAD
-53 AVTIASALLH
+53 ATTIAASLLH
-63 DVVEDTSVS
+63 DVVEDTDID
-72 IEEIEKRF
+72 IETIEKNF
-80 GEEIATLVDG
+80 GREIALLVEG

-96 LTGLSGEERQ
+96 LTSTNTEERQ

-113 FLAMAKDVRVIFIKL
+113 FLAMAKDMRVIFIKL

-142 PERQKTISKETLD
+142 PDKQRTIAQETLD

-181 EPEKYKEISRL
+181 EPEEYREISRL
-192 VAKTRKEREEHIQEA
+192 VAKTRREREEYIQEA
-207 ISIIRSNL
+207 ISIIKDNL
-215 DSLGIKADI
+215 DPLGIVAEI

-231 YSIYTK
+231 YSIYMK
-237 MQRDNLTFDQIYDL
+237 MKRENLAFDQIYDL
-251 LGIRVIVDSTKDCYT
+251 LGIRIIVESTKDCYA
-266 VLGIVHSLWKPIP
+266 VLGIIHSLWKPIP

-311 QIRTYEM
+311 QIRTYQM

-326 AAHWKYKEGRTDQD
+326 AAHWKYKEGKTDKD
-340 FDIKLSWLRQL
+340 FDRKLSWLRQL
-351 LEWQKDMQDAKE
+351 LEWQKDMQDARE

-388 LPKGATPVDFAYR
+388 LPREATPVDFAFR
-401 IHTEIGNRCVGA
+401 IHTEIGIHCVGA

-434 LTSKSASPS
+434 LTSKSATPS

-449 VATTSAK
+449 VNTNSAK
-456 NRIKQYFKRLQRE
+456 NRIRQYFKRLKRE
-469 ENIARGR
+469 ESITRGR

-488 DLPDKMKELDWAP
+488 DLPEKMRELEWAP
-501 LLEAFELKD
+501 LLETFKFSSPEEL
-510 PEDLFLAV
+510 FFAI
-518 GNGEITPQ
+518 GNGDITSPQ
-526 QILQVLQK
+526 IQQALNVVPQ
-534 TTKEE
+534 EE
-539 KILGLPKREES
+539 KIVVLPKRE
-550 TGVYVDGADN
+550 DGKGIFINGIDN
-560 LLIRLARCCSP
+560 VLVRLAQCCNP

-579 YISQG
+579 YITQG
-584 RGITVHRKE
+584 RGVTIHRKE
-593 CTNVKNLPKEKL
+593 CNNVKNLSKEKL
-605 IDVRWH
+605 IDVYWAPNNLYR
-611 ADNIHKFNAR
+611 FNAR

-642 LGSNVYDARAVV
+642 LGSNVYDTRAIV
-654 KNGRVNIYI
+654 KNG
-663 VLDVQNIH
+663 
-671 HCEAILRAI
+671 
-680 RGVRDVISVGRHT
+680 

>member
-1 MLEKFDEEGKNL
+1 MG
-13 IISAYEFALSAH
+13 
-25 NGQRRKSGEEFFVHP
+25 
-40 LEVAKILSSMDVD
+40 VD
-53 AVTIASALLH
+53 AVTIASAFLH
-63 DVVEDTSVS
+63 DVVEDTKVS

-80 GEEIATLVDG
+80 GQEVSILVDG
-90 VTKLSK
+90 VTKLSR

-142 PERQKTISKETLD
+142 PDRQKMISKETLD

-181 EPEKYKEISRL
+181 EPEKYREISRL

-207 ISIIRSNL
+207 IAIIRSNL
-215 DSLGIKADI
+215 DSLGIKAEI

-231 YSIYTK
+231 YSIYMK
-237 MQRDNLTFDQIYDL
+237 MQKDNLTFDQIYDL
-251 LGIRVIVDSTKDCYT
+251 LGIRVIVESTKDCYT
-266 VLGIVHSLWKPIP
+266 VLGVIHSLWKPIP

-326 AAHWKYKEGRTDQD
+326 AAHWKYKEGKTDQD

-434 LTSKSASPS
+434 LTSKSATPS

-449 VATTSAK
+449 VATNSAR
-456 NRIKQYFKRLQRE
+456 NRIRQYFKRLQRE
-469 ENIARGR
+469 ENIVRGR

-510 PEDLFLAV
+510 PEELFLGV

-526 QILQVLQK
+526 QISQVLQK
-534 TTKEE
+534 STKEE
-539 KILGLPKREES
+539 KILSLPKREED

-593 CTNVKNLPKEKL
+593 CTNIKNLPKEKL
-605 IDVRWH
+605 IEVRWR

-634 DILTEVSN
+634 DVLTEISN

-654 KNGRVNIYI
+654 KNGRVNVYI

-680 RGVRDVISVGRHT
+680 RSIKDVISVGRHT

>member
-1 MLEKFDEEGKNL
+1 
-13 IISAYEFALSAH
+13 
-25 NGQRRKSGEEFFVHP
+25 
-40 LEVAKILSSMDVD
+40 MDVD

-90 VTKLSK
+90 VTKLSR

-181 EPEKYKEISRL
+181 EPEKYREISKL

-326 AAHWKYKEGRTDQD
+326 AAHWKYKEGKTDQD

-351 LEWQKDMQDAKE
+351 LEWQKDMQDARE

-456 NRIKQYFKRLQRE
+456 NRIRQYFKRLQRE
-469 ENIARGR
+469 ENIVRGR

-501 LLEAFELKD
+501 LLEAFELKE

-526 QILQVLQK
+526 QIQQVLQK
-534 TTKEE
+534 DTKEE
-539 KILGLPKREES
+539 RVLGLPKREEGA
-550 TGVYVDGADN
+550 GVYVDGADN

-605 IDVRWH
+605 IEVRWH
-611 ADNIHKFNAR
+611 ADNVHKFNAR

-680 RGVRDVISVGRHT
+680 RGVKDVISVGRHT

>member
-1 MLEKFDEEGKNL
+1 
-13 IISAYEFALSAH
+13 
-25 NGQRRKSGEEFFVHP
+25 
-40 LEVAKILSSMDVD
+40 MDAD
-53 AVTIASALLH
+53 AITIAASLLH
-63 DVVEDTSVS
+63 DVVEDTDVD
-72 IEEIEKRF
+72 IETIEKNF
-80 GEEIATLVDG
+80 GQEIALLVEG

-96 LTGLSGEERQ
+96 LTGASTEERQ

-142 PERQKTISKETLD
+142 VDRQKVIAQETLD

-181 EPEKYKEISRL
+181 EPEKYREISRL
-192 VAKTRKEREEHIQEA
+192 VAKTRREREEYIQEA
-207 ISIIRSNL
+207 ISIIKNSL
-215 DSLGIKADI
+215 TSLGIIADI

-231 YSIYTK
+231 YSIYMK
-237 MQRDNLTFDQIYDL
+237 MKRDNITFDQIYDL
-251 LGIRVIVDSTKDCYT
+251 LGIRIIVESTKDCYA
-266 VLGIVHSLWKPIP
+266 VLGIIHSLWKPIP

-303 PRGEPLEI
+303 PKGEPLEI

-326 AAHWKYKEGRTDQD
+326 AAHWKYKEGKTDKD
-340 FDIKLSWLRQL
+340 FDLKLSWLRQL
-351 LEWQKDMQDAKE
+351 LEWQKDMQDARE

-382 KGDVVS
+382 KGDVIP
-388 LPKGATPVDFAYR
+388 LPRGATPVDFAFR
-401 IHTEIGNRCVGA
+401 IHTEVGTHCVGA

-434 LTSKSASPS
+434 LTSKSAAPS

-449 VATTSAK
+449 VTTNSAK
-456 NRIKQYFKRLQRE
+456 NRIRQYFKKLKRE
-469 ENIARGR
+469 ENIARGK
-476 EILEKELKRIQG
+476 ETLEKELKRIQG
-488 DLPDKMKELDWAP
+488 DLLEKMRELEWSP
-501 LLEAFELKD
+501 LLEAFKLSE
-510 PEDLFLAV
+510 PEDLFFAI
-518 GNGEITPQ
+518 GNGDITSPQ
-526 QILQVLQK
+526 IQQALNIIPQ
-534 TTKEE
+534 EE
-539 KILGLPKREES
+539 KIITLPKRENWK
-550 TGVYVDGADN
+550 GVYINGVDN
-560 LLIRLARCCSP
+560 VLVRLAQCCNP

-579 YISQG
+579 YVTQG
-584 RGITVHRKE
+584 RGVTIHRKD
-593 CTNVKNLPKEKL
+593 CNNIKNLPKEKL
-605 IDVRWH
+605 IDVHWTP
-611 ADNIHKFNAR
+611 DNSYRFNAR

-642 LGSNVYDARAVV
+642 LGSNVYDTRAIV

-663 VLDVQNIH
+663 VLEVQNIH
-671 HCEAILRAI
+671 HCDAIVRAI
-680 RGVRDVISVGRHT
+680 KGVKDVIMVGRHT

>member
-1 MLEKFDEEGKNL
+1 
-13 IISAYEFALSAH
+13 
-25 NGQRRKSGEEFFVHP
+25 
-40 LEVAKILSSMDVD
+40 MDVD
-53 AVTIASALLH
+53 AVTIASSLLH

-80 GEEIATLVDG
+80 GPEIATLVDG
-90 VTKLSK
+90 VTKLSR

-113 FLAMAKDVRVIFIKL
+113 FIAMAKDVRVIFIKL

-142 PERQKTISKETLD
+142 VEKQKVIAKETLD
-155 IFAPLAHRLGMW
+155 IFAPLAHRLGIW

-192 VAKTRKEREEHIQEA
+192 VAKTRREREEQIEEA
-207 ISIIRSNL
+207 ISIIKSNL
-215 DSLGIKADI
+215 DSLGIKGDI

-231 YSIYTK
+231 YSIYMK
-237 MQRDNLTFDQIYDL
+237 MKRDNLEFDQIYDL
-251 LGIRVIVDSTKDCYT
+251 LGIRVIVETTKDCYA
-266 VLGIVHSLWKPIP
+266 VLGMIHSLWKPIP

-318 HRIAEYGI
+318 HRVAEYGI
-326 AAHWKYKEGRTDQD
+326 AAHWRYKEEKTDQD
-340 FDIKLSWLRQL
+340 FDMKLSWLRQL
-351 LEWQKDMQDAKE
+351 LEWQKDLRDAKD
-363 FVEQVKVDLFEDEV
+363 FLDQVKVDLFEDEV

-388 LPKGATPVDFAYR
+388 LPKGSTPVDFAFR
-401 IHTEIGNRCVGA
+401 IHTEVGNRCVGA

-449 VATTSAK
+449 VVTNTAK
-456 NRIKQYFKRLQRE
+456 NRIRQYFKRLQRE
-469 ENIARGR
+469 ENIVRGR
-476 EILEKELKRIQG
+476 EILERELKRIQG
-488 DLPDKMKELDWAP
+488 DLLDKMRELDWVP
-501 LLEAFELKD
+501 LLEFFNL
-510 PEDLFLAV
+510 EDLEALFLAV
-518 GNGEITPQ
+518 GNGEITAPQ
-526 QILQVLQK
+526 IQQAIQK
-534 TTKEE
+534 TSKEE
-539 KILGLPKREES
+539 KTAELPVVELPRRDEGLGVS
-550 TGVYVDGADN
+550 VNGADN

-571 LPGDEIIG
+571 LPGDDIIG
-579 YISQG
+579 YITQG
-584 RGITVHRKE
+584 KGLTVHRKE
-593 CTNVKNLPKEKL
+593 CVNVKNLPKEKL
-605 IDVRWH
+605 INVYWN
-611 ADNIHKFNAR
+611 ANNIHKFNAR

-634 DILTEVSN
+634 DILTEISN
-642 LGSNVYDARAVV
+642 LGSNVYDARAIV
-654 KNGRVNIYI
+654 KNGRVNVYI
-663 VLDVQNIH
+663 VLEVQNIH
-671 HCEAILRAI
+671 HCEAIMRAI
-680 RGVRDVISVGRHT
+680 RGVKDVIMVGRHT

>member
-1 MLEKFDEEGKNL
+1 
-13 IISAYEFALSAH
+13 
-25 NGQRRKSGEEFFVHP
+25 
-40 LEVAKILSSMDVD
+40 MDVD
-53 AVTIASALLH
+53 AVTIASSLLH

-80 GEEIATLVDG
+80 GPEIATLVDG
-90 VTKLSK
+90 VTKLSR

-113 FLAMAKDVRVIFIKL
+113 FIAMAKDVRVIFIKL

-142 PERQKTISKETLD
+142 VEKQKVIAKETLD
-155 IFAPLAHRLGMW
+155 IFAPLAHRLGIW

-192 VAKTRKEREEHIQEA
+192 VAKTRREREEQIEEA
-207 ISIIRSNL
+207 ISIIKSNL
-215 DSLGIKADI
+215 DSLGIKGDI

-231 YSIYTK
+231 YSIYMK
-237 MQRDNLTFDQIYDL
+237 MKRDNLEFDQIYDL
-251 LGIRVIVDSTKDCYT
+251 LGIRVIVETTKDCYA
-266 VLGIVHSLWKPIP
+266 VLGMIHSLWKPIP

-318 HRIAEYGI
+318 HRVAEYGI
-326 AAHWKYKEGRTDQD
+326 AAHWRYKEEKTDQD
-340 FDIKLSWLRQL
+340 FDMKLSWLRQL
-351 LEWQKDMQDAKE
+351 LEWQKDLRDAKD
-363 FVEQVKVDLFEDEV
+363 FLDQVKVDLFEDEV

-388 LPKGATPVDFAYR
+388 LPKGSTPVDFAFR
-401 IHTEIGNRCVGA
+401 IHTEVGNRCVGA

-449 VATTSAK
+449 VVTNTAK
-456 NRIKQYFKRLQRE
+456 NRIRQYFKRLQRE
-469 ENIARGR
+469 ENIVRGR
-476 EILEKELKRIQG
+476 EILERELKRIQG
-488 DLPDKMKELDWAP
+488 DLLDKMRELDWVP
-501 LLEAFELKD
+501 LLEFFNL
-510 PEDLFLAV
+510 EDLEALFLAV
-518 GNGEITPQ
+518 GNGEITAPQ
-526 QILQVLQK
+526 IQQAIQK
-534 TTKEE
+534 TSKEE
-539 KILGLPKREES
+539 KTAELPLVELPRRDEGLGVS
-550 TGVYVDGADN
+550 VNGADN
-560 LLIRLARCCSP
+560 LLIRLAKCCNP
-571 LPGDEIIG
+571 LPGDDIIG
-579 YISQG
+579 YITQG
-584 RGITVHRKE
+584 KGVTVHRKE
-593 CTNVKNLPKEKL
+593 CVNVKNLPKEKL
-605 IDVRWH
+605 INVYWN
-611 ADNIHKFNAR
+611 ANNIHKFNAR

-634 DILTEVSN
+634 DILTEISN

-654 KNGRVNIYI
+654 KNGRVNVYI
-663 VLDVQNIH
+663 VLEVQNIH
-671 HCEAILRAI
+671 HCEAIMRAI
-680 RGVRDVISVGRHT
+680 RGVKDVIMVGRHT

>member
-1 MLEKFDEEGKNL
+1 
-13 IISAYEFALSAH
+13 
-25 NGQRRKSGEEFFVHP
+25 
-40 LEVAKILSSMDVD
+40 MDVD
-53 AVTIASALLH
+53 AVTIAASLLH
-63 DVVEDTSVS
+63 DVVEDTNVS
-72 IEEIEKRF
+72 IEEIKRRF
-80 GEEIATLVDG
+80 GPEVATLVDG

-96 LTGLSGEERQ
+96 LTGITGEERQ

-142 PERQKTISKETLD
+142 VGKQKIIAKETLD
-155 IFAPLAHRLGMW
+155 IFAPLAHRLGIW

-181 EPEKYKEISRL
+181 EPEKYREISRL
-192 VAKTRKEREEHIQEA
+192 IAKTRKEREEYIEEA
-207 ISIIRSNL
+207 ISIIKTNL
-215 DSLGIKADI
+215 ESLKIKADI

-231 YSIYTK
+231 YSIYMK
-237 MQRDNLTFDQIYDL
+237 MKRDNLEFDQIYDL
-251 LGIRVIVDSTKDCYT
+251 LGIRVIVETTKDCYA
-266 VLGIVHSLWKPIP
+266 VLGVIHSLWKPIP

-318 HRIAEYGI
+318 HRVAEYGI
-326 AAHWKYKEGRTDQD
+326 AAHWRYKEEKTDKD
-340 FDIKLSWLRQL
+340 FDMKLSWLRQL
-351 LEWQKDMQDAKE
+351 LEWQKELRDAKE
-363 FVEQVKVDLFEDEV
+363 FVEQVRVDLFEDEV

-388 LPKGATPVDFAYR
+388 LPRGSTPVDFAFR
-401 IHTEIGNRCVGA
+401 IHTEIGNHCVGA
-413 KVNGRIVP
+413 KVNGKIVP

-426 NSGEIVEI
+426 NNGEIVEI

-449 VATTSAK
+449 VATNSAR
-456 NRIKQYFKRLQRE
+456 NRIRQYFKRLQRE

-476 EILEKELKRIQG
+476 EILERELKRIQG
-488 DLPDKMKELDWAP
+488 DLPDKMRELDWVP
-501 LLEAFELKD
+501 LLEAFNLGD
-510 PEDLFLAV
+510 PETLFLAV
-518 GNGEITPQ
+518 GNGEITSA
-526 QILQVLQK
+526 QIQQVLRK
-534 TTKEE
+534 VSKGKEE
-539 KILGLPKREES
+539 LEIPRRDEGLGVS
-550 TGVYVDGADN
+550 VNGADN

-593 CTNVKNLPKEKL
+593 CVNIKRLPKEKL
-605 IDVRWH
+605 IDVYWD
-611 ADNIHKFNAR
+611 ADNVHRFNAR

-654 KNGRVNIYI
+654 KNGRVNVYI
-663 VLDVQNIH
+663 VLEVQNIH
-671 HCEAILRAI
+671 HCEAIMRAI
-680 RGVRDVISVGRHT
+680 RGVKDVISVGRHT

>member
-1 MLEKFDEEGKNL
+1 
-13 IISAYEFALSAH
+13 
-25 NGQRRKSGEEFFVHP
+25 
-40 LEVAKILSSMDVD
+40 MDVD

-63 DVVEDTSVS
+63 DVVEDTRIS

-80 GEEIATLVDG
+80 GQEIATLVDG

-142 PERQKTISKETLD
+142 PDRQKIISKETLD

-181 EPEKYKEISRL
+181 EPEKYREISRL

-207 ISIIRSNL
+207 ISIIKSNL

-231 YSIYTK
+231 YSIYMK

-251 LGIRVIVDSTKDCYT
+251 LGIRVIVESTKDCYT
-266 VLGIVHSLWKPIP
+266 VLGVIHSLWKPIP

-388 LPKGATPVDFAYR
+388 LPKGSTPVDFAYR

-434 LTSKSASPS
+434 LTSKSATPS

-449 VATTSAK
+449 VATTSAR
-456 NRIKQYFKRLQRE
+456 NRIRQYFKRLQRE
-469 ENIARGR
+469 ENIVRGR
-476 EILEKELKRIQG
+476 ETLEKELKRIQG

-501 LLEAFELKD
+501 LLEAFDLKD
-510 PEDLFLAV
+510 PEELFLAV

-526 QILQVLQK
+526 QIIQVLQK
-534 TTKEE
+534 SGKEE
-539 KILGLPKREES
+539 KVLSLPKREES

-593 CTNVKNLPKEKL
+593 CVNVKNLPKEKL
-605 IDVRWH
+605 IEVRWH

-634 DILTEVSN
+634 DVLTEISN

-671 HCEAILRAI
+671 HCDAILRAI
-680 RGVRDVISVGRHT
+680 RGVKDVISVGRHT